1 MVLHFVV
8 PNWRLKVLDL
18 GQADDADLVASVD
31 AEAALAGGMGDCRM
45 ADAFD

>member
-1 MVLHFVV
+1 MLRSVA

-31 AEAALAGGMGDCRM
+31 AEAALADGMGDCRM